1 MFSVRARAIMAIEHC
16 SSSVNPVVTDLVK
29 TAVTPR
35 STDRLSA
42 PQMLVKT
49 PTVQS
54 SVQSHR
60 QSGLI
65 ITLCKT
71 FYVFN
76 LLGCMDSFGLKAVL
90 ISVEACLHWRVDG
103 TFI

>member
-1 MFSVRARAIMAIEHC
+1 MVEICRAVYSVCMEGVNVGMFSVRARAIAAIEHC
-16 SSSVNPVVTDLVK
+16 SSSDNPVVTDLVK

-49 PTVQS
+49 PTVQA

-71 FYVFN
+71 F
-76 LLGCMDSFGLKAVL
+76 
-90 ISVEACLHWRVDG
+90 
-103 TFI
+103 